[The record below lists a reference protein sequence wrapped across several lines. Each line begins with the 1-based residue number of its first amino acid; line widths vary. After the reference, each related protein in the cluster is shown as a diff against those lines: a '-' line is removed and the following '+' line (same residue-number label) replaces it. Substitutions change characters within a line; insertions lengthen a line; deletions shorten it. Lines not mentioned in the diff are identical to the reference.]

1 MNEMSEN
8 IQQVLDEADLL
19 CGHAELTEAIHRM
32 AKDINNRLKNKQV
45 LCLSVMLG
53 GLIPAGQ
60 LLPHLNMLLEL
71 DYIQA
76 TRYHRTTQGTE
87 LHWLKYPDSSL
98 QGKTVLIIDDIL
110 DQGLT
115 LQAIVNYCK
124 KSGAKEVLTA
134 VLVEKQLENRQG
146 LQQADFTGIYM
157 PNRYLFGYGMDYHGQ
172 LRHVSGIYAV
182 KGL

>member
-1 MNEMSEN
+1 MDTSEH
-8 IQQVLDEADLL
+8 IQQVLKEADLL
-19 CGHAELTEAIHRM
+19 CNHTEVTEAIHKM
-32 AKDINNRLKNKQV
+32 AADINKQLKNKQI
-45 LCLSVMLG
+45 LCLTVMLG

-87 LHWLKYPDSSL
+87 LYWLKYPDSSL

-110 DQGLT
+110 EQGLT

-134 VLVEKQLENRQG
+134 VLVEKQLESRQG
-146 LQQADFTGIYM
+146 LQRTDFTGIYM
-157 PNRYLFGYGMDYHGQ
+157 PDRYLFGYGMDYHGH
-172 LRHVSGIYAV
+172 LRHISSIYAV